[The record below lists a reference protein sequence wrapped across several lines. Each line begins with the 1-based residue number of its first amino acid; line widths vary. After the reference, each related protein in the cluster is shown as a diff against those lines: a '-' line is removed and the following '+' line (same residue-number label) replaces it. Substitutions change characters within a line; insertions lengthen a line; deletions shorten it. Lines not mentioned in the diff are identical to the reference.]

1 MLIVKIIENNTINK
15 LEPKNIAKTNIC
27 FTNPT
32 ILYYLI
38 FWTLGGSQKG
48 PIK

>member
-1 MLIVKIIENNTINK
+1 MLIVKIIENNAINQ
-15 LEPKNIAKTNIC
+15 LEPKNIAKTDIY

-38 FWTLGGSQKG
+38 FLDPWW
-48 PIK
+48 